1 MRPFWSRELTEY
13 PAARRKIVLLLMAVL
28 ATVVAS
34 FEATIAP
41 LVPVLLEDL
50 HMSLTTYGAI
60 AAISVLAGA
69 LSAAIGGR
77 LCDVWGRVTLLIP
90 ALFLTAVGDFCML
103 LVTSPTGL
111 LVVRTLLSF
120 VEGFAAATTAGLI
133 RDFTPRVGRAT
144 GYGFWTW
151 GPVGANFL
159 AAAIVGWTL
168 PIFGTWQS
176 QFVIFGAVGVVTSVV
191 IAVTI
196 ADISP
201 ALRAQVIQ
209 PTQKMRELQ
218 ATAEEPERS
227 NARELLRHPHIWA
240 HILGVTSWLVLY
252 ETLTLYGPT
261 LIVQEFGVTAATAS
275 RIFAVFWV
283 LNIATLILAGV
294 VSDRL
299 QLRKPV
305 SCVGALGTAVVC
317 IYFITLFGQDVSTG
331 LIMLTGALLGGLM
344 GIAYGPWMAN
354 FSENAEDIR
363 PSLQGTAWGAWG
375 MSVRI
380 MIVLMLVISPVVVA
394 TTGGW
399 TVWMI
404 VAVVCELLYVP
415 AMLAFK
421 GPWRRRVRV
430 PTAGVTR
437 HAPQA

>member
-13 PAARRKIVLLLMAVL
+13 PAVRRRMVLLIMAVL

-34 FEATIAP
+34 FEATISP
-41 LVPVLLEDL
+41 LVPVLLQDL

-60 AAISVLAGA
+60 AAISVVAGA
-69 LSAAIGGR
+69 VSAALGGR
-77 LCDVWGRVTLLIP
+77 LCDMWGRVTVLIP
-90 ALFLTAVGDFCML
+90 ALFITGIGDFCML
-103 LVTSPTGL
+103 LVTSPVDL
-111 LVVRTLLSF
+111 LIVRAVLSF
-120 VEGFAAATTAGLI
+120 VEGFAAATTASLI

-159 AAAIVGWTL
+159 AAAVVGLTL

-176 QFVIFGAVGVVTSVV
+176 QFIIFGSVGIIVSAV

-209 PTQKMRELQ
+209 GTQKMRELQ
-218 ATAEEPERS
+218 KVAETPAHS
-227 NARELLRHPHIWA
+227 NARELLRYPHIWA

-252 ETLTLYGPT
+252 ETLSLYGPT
-261 LIVQEFGVTAATAS
+261 LIVEEFGVTAATAS
-275 RIFAVFWV
+275 SIFAVFWV

-294 VSDRL
+294 LSDRL

-305 SCVGALGTAVVC
+305 SCVGALGTAAVC
-317 IYFITLFGQDVSTG
+317 IYFITLFGQNVSTG
-331 LIMLTGALLGGLM
+331 LIMVTGALLGGLM
-344 GIAYGPWMAN
+344 GVAYGPWMAN

-394 TTGGW
+394 ATGGW

-404 VAVVCELLYVP
+404 IAVVCELLYVP
-415 AMLAFK
+415 AMVAFK
-421 GPWRRRVRV
+421 GPWRRSARV
-430 PTAGVTR
+430 PTPGLPTR
-437 HAPQA
+437 APQP

>member
-13 PAARRKIVLLLMAVL
+13 PPARRRIVLLLIAVL
-28 ATVVAS
+28 AIVVAS

-60 AAISVLAGA
+60 AAISVVAGA
-69 LSAAIGGR
+69 LSAAAGGR
-77 LCDVWGRVTLLIP
+77 LSDLWGRVTLLIP
-90 ALFLTAVGDFCML
+90 ALFLTGIGDFCML

-159 AAAIVGWTL
+159 AAAIVGSTL
-168 PIFGTWQS
+168 PVFGTWQS
-176 QFVIFGAVGVVTSVV
+176 QFVIFGAVGIVTSLV
-191 IAVTI
+191 IAMTI

-209 PTQKMRELQ
+209 RTQKMRELQ
-218 ATAEEPERS
+218 PTVEEAERS
-227 NARELLRHPHIWA
+227 DARELFRHPHIWA
-240 HILGVTSWLVLY
+240 HILGATSWLVLY
-252 ETLTLYGPT
+252 ETLSLYGPT
-261 LIVQEFGVTAATAS
+261 LIVEEFGVTAATAS
-275 RIFAVFWV
+275 TIFAIFWV
-283 LNIATLILAGV
+283 LNIATLIVAGV

-305 SCVGALGTAVVC
+305 SCVGALGTGGVC

-394 TTGGW
+394 ATGGW

-404 VAVVCELLYVP
+404 IAVVCELLYVP
-415 AMLAFK
+415 AMFAFK
-421 GPWRRRVRV
+421 GPWRRRLQV
-430 PTAGVTR
+430 PTAGVTT
-437 HAPQA
+437 HAPGA